1 MRGYFQGLLNPEQML
16 YIFRVIMSKEVWKI
30 RDLISLF
37 SRYIVLLAQSIIQL
51 DVSYIIDKVQVY

>member
-16 YIFRVIMSKEVWKI
+16 YIFRVIMSKEVWKT

>member
-16 YIFRVIMSKEVWKI
+16 YIFRVIMSKEVWKT
-30 RDLISLF
+30 RDLISLS